1 MNDNIKNY
9 ASSFESTRRIKPRIW
24 DSDYCQLKA
33 LATQVRSFAEK
44 YVSTDSTVLD
54 IGCGAKP
61 YQPLLP
67 SACRYV
73 GIDTG
78 DNPFA
83 DISVGANGQIPLEDG
98 LGNILI
104 STQVVYLVENYPD
117 YLSECRRLID
127 SNGVM
132 LLTTLGT
139 WTYHP
144 ASGGDYY
151 RFTQDGVK
159 SILGKAGFE
168 VISLVPIVGTLG
180 TGLHLRQIVFNS
192 WLRRLR
198 LGVVAN
204 LLNVFY
210 NLRIVIEDRICPE
223 GTRMAA
229 PVAWSVIAKPVLE
242 KR

>member
-1 MNDNIKNY
+1 MNKMDNNY
-9 ASSFESTRRIKPRIW
+9 AASFESTRRIEPRLW
-24 DSDYCQLKA
+24 DSDYCQLRA
-33 LATQVRSFAEK
+33 LADQVRSFAEE
-44 YVSTDSTVLD
+44 YVSPKSTVLD

-61 YQPLLP
+61 YEPLFP
-67 SACRYV
+67 STCRYI
-73 GIDTG
+73 GIDMG

-83 DISVGANGQIPLEDG
+83 EISVGSDGQIPLEDG
-98 LGNILI
+98 SGNILI
-104 STQVVYLVENYPD
+104 STQVVYLVENYLD

-127 SNGVM
+127 SDGVM
-132 LLTTLGT
+132 LMSTLGT

-151 RFTQDGVK
+151 RFTQDGVR

-168 VISLVPIVGTLG
+168 VVSLVPIVGTLG

-198 LGVVAN
+198 LGLVAN
-204 LLNVFY
+204 LLNMFY
-210 NLRIVIEDRICPE
+210 NLRIVIEDRMCPE

-229 PVAWSVIAKPVLE
+229 PVAWSVIAKPVSNE
-242 KR
+242 